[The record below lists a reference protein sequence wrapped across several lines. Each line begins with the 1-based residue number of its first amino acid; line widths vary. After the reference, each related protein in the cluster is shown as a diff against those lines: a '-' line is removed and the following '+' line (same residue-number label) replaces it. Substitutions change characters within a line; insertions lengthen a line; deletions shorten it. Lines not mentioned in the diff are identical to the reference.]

1 MKNFLLFFL
10 IFSFFGTLFGE
21 VSEDVY
27 VTGSSIKKSSLLVAN
42 PISSF
47 DLDDIKNRGTLHI
60 ENFLSF
66 LPQINPSNSSFH
78 SNKATGTASVSLRG
92 LGGTRTLVLLN
103 GKRLSPGSPMNGTA
117 EQDLSQIPLSLI
129 KKVDVLTG
137 GKSTIYG
144 SDAIGGVINFQLD
157 RKFSGIDISYQH
169 SFYNHQNDDDNLRA
183 LHISNNYDLSPKS
196 VSDGHKNAI
205 QISLG
210 YEIFQ
215 DIHLTSFFNYRSVDE
230 VTWSQRDISVCA
242 LSGNDT
248 CRGSSTSP
256 EGKFSENRVGGKNF
270 YVQNDTFVEG
280 TTRYN
285 FASKNHLLR
294 PDKKN
299 DVGILLTFEN
309 LKNHVFNLDYF
320 RTSHKTTG
328 QLDYSGVFRLSVDL
342 PCNNP
347 FLSNQQF
354 NTICTNNGLSSS
366 DTAPLY
372 ISRRN
377 IEGNPRRQSFKHS
390 TDRVVFDVEGM
401 INNDWFYNFS
411 LQSSRTY
418 VDFTYFNDISKSRA
432 TNALNVTGSVSNPVC
447 VSGGNCKPWNIF
459 RITNGNVQNSAA
471 LGVTQEA
478 LDYISTN
485 LNVDA
490 ELTENQYRFVT
501 SKSFILKNS
510 ILPSLDLALGIE
522 YRNLNLKKN
531 AEDFSDGAGQQYP
544 HSSLYGD
551 LEVKEFFSEIY
562 LPLVTDTNLNLSIR
576 YSDYSLEDDAL
587 TYDLGLVHLFNDKH
601 TLKFSQQKAIRMPD
615 INDLYSP
622 AKVQQ
627 TFLDNDPCSGA
638 NPQRS
643 FSDCSRTGVTQSLY
657 GTISNTEDQVNS
669 LIGGNLNLRPETAN
683 TNSLSY
689 LFSDEID
696 LEIDFYSIS
705 LKDKIGSA
713 DASFILNRCLDSGE
727 SYFCN
732 LIERNS
738 TTGTF
743 YEGTGKIASP
753 LLNVSSQKISGLD
766 INIVKT
772 LFMDFG
778 ELRIKNFLSYL
789 LKNDIQ
795 LRSSLPIEDCKG
807 KYENTCGL
815 PSPKF
820 QNVFNMEFIYK
831 ILQFDTS
838 TNLTIRYIDS
848 VEDSNAT
855 NPIDFS
861 SFYYLD
867 ANFSINLID
876 DIKFSFGINNILDKN
891 PPLNGR
897 SINYV
902 PGNANTYPSY
912 YDPLGRFIYL
922 NISKR
927 IY

>member
-10 IFSFFGTLFGE
+10 ILSFYETILGE
-21 VSEDVY
+21 VTEDVY

-47 DLDDIKNRGTLHI
+47 DLDDIKNRGAFHI
-60 ENFLSF
+60 ENFLSV

-103 GKRLSPGSPMNGTA
+103 GKRLSPGTPMNGTA
-117 EQDLSQIPLSLI
+117 EQDLSQVPFSLI

-169 SFYNHQNDDDNLRA
+169 SFYNHQNDNNNLRA

-242 LSGNDT
+242 LSGNNT

-270 YVQNDTFVEG
+270 YVQNDIFVEG

-294 PDKKN
+294 PDEKN
-299 DVGILLTFEN
+299 DIGILLTFEN
-309 LKNHVFNLDYF
+309 LKNHIFNFDYF
-320 RTSHKTTG
+320 KTSHKTTG

-354 NTICTNNGLSSS
+354 NTICANNGLSSS

-390 TDRVVFDVEGM
+390 TDRVVFDVEGK

-411 LQSSRTY
+411 LQSSRTTA
-418 VDFTYFNDISKSRA
+418 DFTYFNDISKSRA
-432 TNALNVTGSVSNPVC
+432 TNALNVTGTASNSAC
-447 VSGGNCKPWNIF
+447 VSGNNCKPWNIF
-459 RITNGNVQNSAA
+459 RLSSGTVQNSAA

-485 LNVDA
+485 LNVVA

-501 SKSFILKNS
+501 SKSFTFGNS

-522 YRNLNLKKN
+522 YRDLNLKKN

-544 HSSLYGD
+544 HSNLYGD

-562 LPLVTDTNLNLSIR
+562 LPLVTETNLNLSIR

-587 TYDLGLVHLFNDKH
+587 TYDLGLVHLFSDKH
-601 TLKFSQQKAIRMPD
+601 TLKFSHQKAIRMPD

-669 LIGGNLNLRPETAN
+669 LVGGNLNLRPETAN

-705 LKDKIGSA
+705 LKDKIGTA

-727 SYFCN
+727 PYFCN

-766 INIVKT
+766 ININKR

-778 ELRIKNFLSYL
+778 ELRINNFLSYL

-838 TNLTIRYIDS
+838 SNLTIRYIGS

-861 SFYYLD
+861 SYYYLD
-867 ANFSINLID
+867 TNFSINLID
-876 DIKFSFGINNILDKN
+876 DINFSFGINNILDEN

>member
-21 VSEDVY
+21 VTEDVY

-117 EQDLSQIPLSLI
+117 EQDLSQIPFSLI

-294 PDKKN
+294 PDEKN

-320 RTSHKTTG
+320 KTSHKTTG

-347 FLSNQQF
+347 FLSNQQV

-390 TDRVVFDVEGM
+390 TDRMVFDVEGK

-411 LQSSRTY
+411 LQSSRTS

-432 TNALNVTGSVSNPVC
+432 TNALNVTGSASNPVC
-447 VSGGNCKPWNIF
+447 VSGGNCRPWNIF

-490 ELTENQYRFVT
+490 ELTEDQYRFVT

-622 AKVQQ
+622 SKVQQ

-643 FSDCSRTGVTQSLY
+643 FSDCSRTGVTQALY

-778 ELRIKNFLSYL
+778 ELRINNFLSYL

-876 DIKFSFGINNILDKN
+876 DINFSFGINNILDKN